1 MALVIFDPALF
12 RQQRPQFANPDKYS
26 DAFLQNCFDEATLI
40 CSNKESSLI
49 PYNPDRQVYDRQILL
64 YLLTCHIATLAT
76 SGQVGSITSATEGS
90 VSASFYVEQKKGAAW
105 FAQTQCGYSYWQM
118 VQKYKLGGIFINGR
132 KNH

>member
-1 MALVIFDPALF
+1 MAVVVFDPALF
-12 RQQRPQFANPDKYS
+12 RQQRPQFADKAKYS
-26 DAFLQNCFDEATLI
+26 DVFLQNCFDEAALI
-40 CSNKESSLI
+40 CSNTESSI
-49 PYNPDRQVYDRQILL
+49 VPYNPDKGINNRQILL

-105 FAQTQCGYSYWQM
+105 FTQTQCGYMYWQM

>member
-1 MALVIFDPALF
+1 MVIFDPALF

-64 YLLTCHIATLAT
+64 YLLLTCHIATLAT

>member
-1 MALVIFDPALF
+1 MVIFDPALF

-90 VSASFYVEQKKGAAW
+90 VSAGFYIDQKKGAAW
-105 FAQTQCGYSYWQM
+105 FTQTQCGYMYWQM
-118 VQKYKLGGIFINGR
+118 VQKYKLGGIFIKGM
-132 KNH
+132 KLH